1 MTVPA
6 SAQGKT
12 SRARRAARA
21 AFALQLAALLAALGC
36 GGATFQG
43 GVYQDDHARYRVG
56 PLGPEW
62 QRVAVGGNDLAFQ
75 RDDMGTISVN
85 STCTEY
91 EDVPVSALVN
101 HLLFDTTNRRF
112 LTEEVVTLDG
122 RGARHVIV
130 QAELDGVPLEIEL
143 YVLKKD
149 GCVFDLGHIRS
160 RSAPPAARAEF
171 TAFVQRFAVL
181 AVHLDG

>member
-1 MTVPA
+1 MI
-6 SAQGKT
+6 G
-12 SRARRAARA
+12 RRPS
-21 AFALQLAALLAALGC
+21 LAALLLALAC
-36 GGATFQG
+36 GSSATFRD
-43 GVYQDDHARYRVG
+43 GVYQNDYVRYRIG
-56 PLGPEW
+56 RLGPEW
-62 QRVAVGGNDLAFQ
+62 QRAGVGGNDLAFENEAF
-75 RDDMGTISVN
+75 GTISVN

-91 EDVPVSALVN
+91 EDVPVAALVN

-122 RGARHVIV
+122 RGAHHAVV

-160 RSAPPAARAEF
+160 RSAPPEARAQF
-171 TAFVQRFAVL
+171 AAFVQRFAVL
-181 AVHLDG
+181 WVQLDE